1 MFGVSGSSWVRPVVL
16 AVSCLILGFVGGWS
30 LASVGGDEASLPD
43 ANVDVT
49 VAAPTPRTTTVETQ
63 VERPPERSTVAV
75 SVLNGTTRSGF
86 AASTATQ
93 LKSLGYTTV
102 TSGNT
107 SARNGPSVIYYRET
121 AKLAADQLAKDLQ
134 VATVTPIGGT
144 PIAQATP
151 STVQLVVVLG
161 A

>member
-1 MFGVSGSSWVRPVVL
+1 VVL
-16 AVSCLILGFVGGWS
+16 AVSCLVLGFVGGWS
-30 LASVGGDEASLPD
+30 LASVGGNDVRLPD

-49 VAAPTPRTTTVETQ
+49 VEEPTPRTTTVATQ
-63 VERPPERSTVAV
+63 AERAPARSTVAV
-75 SVLNGTTRSGF
+75 SVLNGTTRSGL
-86 AASTATQ
+86 AASTATR
-93 LKSLGYTTV
+93 LKSLGYSTV

-107 SARNGPSVIYYRET
+107 SGRNGPTVIYYREA

-134 VATVTPIGGT
+134 VDTVTPIGGT
-144 PIAQATP
+144 PLAQAAP